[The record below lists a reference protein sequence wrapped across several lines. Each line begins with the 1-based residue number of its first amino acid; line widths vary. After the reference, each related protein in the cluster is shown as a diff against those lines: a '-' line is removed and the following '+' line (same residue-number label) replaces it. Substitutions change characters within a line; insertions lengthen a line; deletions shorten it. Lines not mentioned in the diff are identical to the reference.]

1 MGANEEQL
9 DAEKLQTLSHW
20 AAGLRTDP
28 RGEVAAAGRAIE
40 LLIEEVERLH
50 VLLWGRQLYPEQPA
64 ATLEDVW
71 NAAPTAAAAAA
82 APPADGEIGETLR
95 GRLRRWR
102 IHSPRPSDS

>member
-1 MGANEEQL
+1 VPAHDEL

-40 LLIEEVERLH
+40 LLIDEIERLH

-71 NAAPTAAAAAA
+71 NAAPIT
-82 APPADGEIGETLR
+82 PEDGEIEATLR